1 MMSLNKM
8 TAEETRRLRSDY
20 QQHHLRLNLALE
32 KVGTL
37 SHLIFKYSVI

>member
-1 MMSLNKM
+1 MSLNKM

-20 QQHHLRLNLALE
+20 HQLHLRLKLALE

-37 SHLIFKYSVI
+37 SRLILKNSVI